1 MTGII
6 KSMEYSGEAMKGLKQ
21 FWSNETL
28 KNILQFNPLTTSVP
42 HHIETSQLI
51 SSANDWFYMIENT
64 DR

>member
-21 FWSNETL
+21 FGSNETL

>member
-21 FWSNETL
+21 FGSNETL

-42 HHIETSQLI
+42 HHIETSQMTGSI
-51 SSANDWFYMIENT
+51 
-64 DR
+64 